1 MCEIFEIGVIQYTL
15 ISAMTCNGTRRF
27 DLASG
32 IMDIDP
38 FLPLNPA
45 SVQKVF
51 PSLTKIVGT
60 LGPKSHSVEVIQEC
74 LTAGM
79 SGYSL
84 ITTLF
89 VSGFICIEAYFDIA
103 GYCYVNN

>member
-1 MCEIFEIGVIQYTL
+1 MCEILEIGIVQYTL
-15 ISAMTCNGTRRF
+15 ISAMTCNGTRRS
-27 DLASG
+27 DLVSG

-60 LGPKSHSVEVIQEC
+60 LGPKSHSVEVIQGC

-79 SGYSL
+79 SG
-84 ITTLF
+84 
-89 VSGFICIEAYFDIA
+89 
-103 GYCYVNN
+103 